1 MYCSRDYI
9 NVNELEDFPVDKRFF
24 KISVENFINQMK
36 ADNGDPIVPNCPQIA
51 IINAIN
57 DPRHRFVVGC
67 VSRRVGKSFISFA
80 LAFLKSLEPN
90 NKVLVVAPNYSL
102 CEIGWGEIKKYVK
115 QFGLTTIKENAKDR
129 EMVLSNNTLIKLA
142 SAANADSAV
151 GRSYD
156 LIVFDEA
163 ALSDKG
169 GDAFQIQLRPTLDK
183 PNSKAIFIS
192 TPRGSNYF
200 KTYFEQGKS
209 EDKHFANWVAIHGTW
224 RDNPRASP
232 EDIEQ
237 ARLSNSDAYF
247 RQEYEA
253 DFSVFEGRV
262 FESFTVDKHFK
273 DLSEMEFDNDEF
285 EGLQGI
291 DHGYKDPTASI
302 AIKYDLNEDI
312 FYIVDE
318 YQTSPTAT
326 AAQKTTSAHAKE
338 IQRQI
343 DEYDID
349 FTWCDSAAAAFRGD
363 LAVEH
368 DIATMPANKSVNDGI
383 NYICNLLEQ
392 GKIIVSTECPIVRD
406 MFINYRW
413 DSREGLS
420 KERPLHNEYSHPADA
435 VRYAIYS
442 YTRNV

>member
-9 NVNELEDFPVDKRFF
+9 NCDEIVDFPLDKRFF
-24 KISVENFINQMK
+24 AFDVNNFIAQMT
-36 ADNGDPIVPNCPQIA
+36 ADNGSPIIPNRPQIA

-57 DPRHRFVVGC
+57 DPRHRFVVAC

-90 NKVLVVAPNYSL
+90 NKILVVAPNYSL
-102 CEIGWGEIKKYVK
+102 AEIGWSEIKKYIK

-129 EMVLSNNTLIKLA
+129 EILLSNNTLIKLA
-142 SAANADSAV
+142 SAERADSAV

-156 LIVFDEA
+156 LIIFDEA

-169 GDAFQIQLRPTLDK
+169 GDAFQIALRPTLDK

-200 KTYFEQGKS
+200 KTFFEQGKS
-209 EDKHFANWVAIHGTW
+209 TDPALSNWVSIHGTW

-237 ARLSNSDAYF
+237 ARITNSDAYF

-253 DFSVFEGRV
+253 DFSVFEGRIYEG
-262 FESFTVDKHFK
+262 FSFDRHVK
-273 DLSEMEFDNDEF
+273 DLSEFDFDEPNRY
-285 EGLQGI
+285 ETIMGI
-291 DHGYKDPTASI
+291 DHGYRDPTASI
-302 AIKYDLNEDI
+302 VIKYDLEEDVFYLVNE
-312 FYIVDE
+312 YE
-318 YQTSPTAT
+318 LQS
-326 AAQKTTSAHAKE
+326 KTTRVHAEKF
-338 IQRQI
+338 QQQI
-343 DEYDID
+343 DDYDID
-349 FTWCDSAAAAFRGD
+349 MVFCDSAAAQFRAD
-363 LAVEH
+363 LAYEY
-368 DIATMPANKSVNDGI
+368 DIASMPAKKSQNDGI
-383 NYICNLLEQ
+383 NYIAALIEQ
-392 GKIIVSTECPIVRD
+392 DKIIVSNDCPLTRE

-413 DSREGLS
+413 DPKEGLL
-420 KERPLHNEYSHPADA
+420 KERPLHNQYSHMADA

-442 YTRNV
+442 YCR

>member
-9 NVNELEDFPVDKRFF
+9 NVDELIDFPIDERFF
-24 KISVENFINQMK
+24 KFDVARFIDQMK
-36 ADNGDPIVPNCPQIA
+36 AENGDPIIPNCPQKA
-51 IINAIN
+51 IINAVN
-57 DPRHRFVVGC
+57 DPRHRFVVAC

-80 LAFLKSLEPN
+80 LAFLKALEPN

-102 CEIGWGEIKKYVK
+102 AEIGWSEIKKYIK
-115 QFGLTTIKENAKDR
+115 QFGLVTLKENAKDR
-129 EMVLSNNTLIKLA
+129 EILLANNTLIKLA

-200 KTYFEQGKS
+200 KQYFEQGKS
-209 EDKHFANWVAIHGTW
+209 DSKHFANWVAIHGTW

-237 ARLSNSDAYF
+237 ARLSNSDSYF

-262 FESFTVDKHFK
+262 YESFTIDEHFL
-273 DLSEMEFDNDEF
+273 DVGEMDFDTDEF
-285 EGLQGI
+285 EALQGI
-291 DHGYKDPTASI
+291 DHGYKDPTASV
-302 AIKYDLNEDI
+302 AIKYDLNDDV
-312 FYIVDE
+312 FYILDE
-318 YQTSPTAT
+318 YETALTAT
-326 AAQKTTSAHAKE
+326 AAQKTTSAHAKR
-338 IQRQI
+338 IQQQI
-343 DEYDID
+343 DDYDID
-349 FTWCDSAAAAFRGD
+349 FSWCDSAAAAFRGD

-368 DIATMPANKSVNDGI
+368 EIATMPASKSVNDGI
-383 NYICNLLEQ
+383 NYIANLIEQ
-392 GKIIVSTECPIVRD
+392 GKIIVSTKCPLVKE

-413 DSREGLS
+413 DTREGLN
-420 KERPLHNEYSHPADA
+420 KERPLHNQYSHLADA

-442 YTRNV
+442 YTRNC